1 MGMSSATITSKG
13 QVTIPKKVR
22 DKLHLKPGDIINFE
36 IESSNSVRITSA
48 KRSPSEAYGILFR
61 EDQKAYT
68 VEEMNEG
75 IEEYI
80 RKKYKKK

>member
-1 MGMSSATITSKG
+1 MPSATITSKG

-22 DKLHLKPGDIINFE
+22 DKLQLKSGDTINFE
-36 IESSNSVRITSA
+36 IESTNSARITSA

-68 VEEMNEG
+68 VEEMDEG
-75 IEEYI
+75 IAEYL
-80 RKKYKKK
+80 RKKYRKK

>member
-1 MGMSSATITSKG
+1 MPSATITSKG

-22 DKLHLKPGDIINFE
+22 DKLHLKSGDTINFE
-36 IESSNSVRITSA
+36 VESANSARITSA
-48 KRSPSEAYGILFR
+48 KRSRSEAYGILFR

-68 VEEMNEG
+68 VEEMDEG
-75 IEEYI
+75 ITEYL